1 MQEEKR
7 IYKEDLVYIQNRLE
21 ENNLTNYKRIGL
33 NEFVQA
39 HSSLPKPKKIKQL
52 SNKMNIIE
60 YSDGTMKISY
70 ANHRGKM
77 YEFYYYKADYVQN

>member
-21 ENNLTNYKRIGL
+21 ENNLTNYKRMGYAK
-33 NEFVQA
+33 FMQA
-39 HSSLPKPKKIKQL
+39 QNFLPKPKKIKQL
-52 SNKMNIIE
+52 SSK
-60 YSDGTMKISY
+60 MKISY

-77 YEFYYYKADYVQN
+77 YEFYFCKVDYVQN